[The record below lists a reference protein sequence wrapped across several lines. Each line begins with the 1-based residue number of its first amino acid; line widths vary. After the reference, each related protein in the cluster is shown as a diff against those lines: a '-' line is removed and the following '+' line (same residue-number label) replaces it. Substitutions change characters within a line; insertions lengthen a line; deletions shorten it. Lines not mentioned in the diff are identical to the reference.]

1 MIDLADGLW
10 DVSKEFSR
18 FKARDKRLLARVEAV
33 IGALAARPQQSFPKA
48 MDTGGALKGFYRFVN
63 SPGVDHEA
71 LLESHIRNT
80 VERAQAAQD
89 VLAIHD
95 TTTFKYPNLPS
106 DEVGE
111 LTTGK
116 SGFFAHPTLLMD
128 ANTERC
134 PLGVVAMST
143 IHRDP
148 GRQRRGALS
157 GFECSKLQD
166 KESARWF
173 HGVQQTEWKLAHRAR
188 VIHIMD
194 REGDSYELYAKLIEH
209 KYRFVIRG
217 DDRTCLFEGE
227 RSKIKEVL
235 SKQRIIAEREI
246 SLERRTTKTKAP
258 GSARAVREARV
269 ARLTVAG
276 CTLTLKKP
284 HFLGADAAPKQ
295 ITVNAVHVVEPDA
308 PEGAEPVEWFLLTTE
323 PIETDE
329 QLLRVVDMYRH
340 RWIIEEF
347 FKALK
352 TGCQYEKRG
361 LESREG
367 LLAAL
372 VLFLPVACQILWLR
386 GCSRTKPN
394 APADGL
400 VNETQEQIIRHF
412 SSRKLPPKPTVREL
426 VWAIA
431 AMGGHLKSNGEPG
444 WQILGYAWQRILSL
458 EEGWRAAVQSSR
470 KS

>member
-1 MIDLADGLW
+1 MIDLAGGLW

-18 FKARDKRLLARVEAV
+18 FKARDKRLVARVNAMM
-33 IGALAARPQQSFPKA
+33 GALAACPQESFPKA
-48 MDTGGALKGFYRFVN
+48 MRSSKALKGLYRFVN
-63 SPGVDHEA
+63 SPGVDHEE
-71 LLESHIRNT
+71 LFDSHVRNT
-80 VERAQAAQD
+80 IERAQAAQD

-95 TTTFKYPNLPS
+95 TTKFKYPNLPA

-111 LTTGK
+111 LSTGK
-116 SGFFAHPTLLMD
+116 SGFLAHATLLVD
-128 ANTERC
+128 ANAERC
-134 PLGVVAMST
+134 PLGVVELST

-148 GRQRRGALS
+148 GRQRRGAMS
-157 GFECSKLQD
+157 GFDCAKLQD

-173 HGVQQTEWKLAHRAR
+173 RGAQQTEWKLAHRAR

-194 REGDSYELYAKLIEH
+194 REGDSYELYAQLLEH

-227 RSKIKEVL
+227 HTRIKEAL
-235 SKQRIIAEREI
+235 SKQRIIAEREVT
-246 SLERRTTKTKAP
+246 LERRTTKTKAP
-258 GSARAVREARV
+258 RSVRAVREARV

-284 HFLGADAAPKQ
+284 HALGASAAPKQ
-295 ITVNAVHVVEPDA
+295 ITLNAVRVFEPDP

-340 RWIIEEF
+340 RWVIEEF

-352 TGCQYEKRG
+352 TGCEYEKRG

-367 LLAAL
+367 LLVAL
-372 VLFLPVACQILWLR
+372 VLFLPIACQILWLR
-386 GCSRTKPN
+386 GCSRTQPN

-412 SSRKLPPKPTVREL
+412 SPRKLPPRPTVREL

-431 AMGGHLKSNGEPG
+431 AMGGHQKNNGEPG

-458 EEGWRAAVQSSR
+458 EEGWRAAVQTSR
-470 KS
+470 KL